1 MGDSMWLLFAIL
13 SSLFAGLTAVIAKVG
28 LKKTDSDCVTA
39 LRTMVVL
46 VFAWLMVWIAGADVN
61 LLDADRRSLV
71 LLVLSGVATGAS
83 WLSYFHALELGN
95 VNQVVPVDKS
105 SVLITMV
112 AGALLFQEDIG
123 GATGIIGMVLIL
135 LGIVLMLPGPWGK
148 GSKSAGKKWFI
159 YALLSAVFASASSL
173 LGKAG
178 IEGIDSNL
186 GTAVRTC
193 IVAVMAWLVVLMKRK
208 GKALRDVR
216 LGNFGV
222 IALSGVAT
230 GASWLCYYRAL
241 QTGPIHVIVP
251 IDRLS
256 IVFTVLFSSLVL
268 KEKVTA
274 KYAVG
279 LVLNIL
285 GTILLVL

>member
-46 VFAWLMVWIAGADVN
+46 VFAWLMVWITGADVN

-123 GATGIIGMVLIL
+123 GVTGIIGMVLIL

-148 GSKSAGKKWFI
+148 GAKSAGKKWFI

-241 QTGPIHVIVP
+241 QTGPIHVITP